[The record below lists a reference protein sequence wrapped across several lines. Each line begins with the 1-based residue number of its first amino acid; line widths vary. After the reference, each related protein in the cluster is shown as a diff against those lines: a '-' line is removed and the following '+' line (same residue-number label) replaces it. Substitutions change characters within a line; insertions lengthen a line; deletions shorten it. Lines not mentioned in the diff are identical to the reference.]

1 MAKLNAYTQ
10 LVWILLLLSLHTC
23 AFDASTSTMSGKLDT
38 PTSFPANE
46 FHHHAVV
53 SSLRQ
58 ILHFPRLRQEEN
70 LQKKRERFFALC
82 EKKKEKKLKNLT
94 ALNNFPQCCCRYKL
108 VCHARSISTI
118 KINKRRLSYRKCVN
132 GVIPQKLLADARNNF
147 LNLVSREARKSF
159 IKSLRTPTKRLFVLF
174 IWFVAPVY

>member
-1 MAKLNAYTQ
+1 M
-10 LVWILLLLSLHTC
+10 LSTLAQVPC
-23 AFDASTSTMSGKLDT
+23 
-38 PTSFPANE
+38 PANWTHPLPSRQMNSTTMLTTNPAFSTIE
-46 FHHHAVV
+46 AGGE
-53 SSLRQ
+53 SSEKERE
-58 ILHFPRLRQEEN
+58 ILCAARKE
-70 LQKKRERFFALC
+70 
-82 EKKKEKKLKNLT
+82 KEKKLKNLT
-94 ALNNFPQCCCRYKL
+94 ALNNFPQCYCRYKL

-118 KINKRRLSYRKCVN
+118 KINKRRSSYRKCVN